1 MQTLNENGL
10 TIKQQ
15 MFCNEYISNGLNA
28 KAAYQSVYPNANDK
42 TAMTN
47 SFKLKNT
54 PAVKEYIEKKLKE
67 IEDAK
72 IASAK
77 VRMQFYSSVLRA
89 EETEE
94 VIFITED
101 GVEKVSK
108 KAAIKDRLRAGE
120 MLDKIEDVGSIN
132 KQEVAITPFMADAFN
147 QLFGVGDDE
156 EDEEEV

>member
-15 MFCNEYISNGLNA
+15 MFCNEYLSNGLNA
-28 KAAYQSVYPNANDK
+28 KAAYQAVYTKANDK

-54 PAVKEYIEKKLKE
+54 PEVKEYIEKKLKE

-77 VRMQFYSSVLRA
+77 ERMQFYSSVLRG

-94 VIFITED
+94 VIFMTED

-108 KAAIKDRLRAGE
+108 KATIKDRLRAGE
-120 MLDKIEDVGSIN
+120 MLDKIEDIGSIN
-132 KQEVAITPFMADAFN
+132 KQEITITQFMSDAFN
-147 QLFGVGDDE
+147 QLFGVGDE